1 MTARWSEPGRVPSA
15 PTRYVRAVTCL
26 VPLVFL
32 ISSGSGAYQ
41 LFWVLFGTSNQLLA
55 ALTLLGLAV
64 WLRRSGRKSFY
75 VMAPMAFVLV
85 VTLWSL
91 VRQVWAAVQRALATG
106 PRLDAPAI
114 NGLVSALLI
123 ALAVA
128 LVVEAWPHLTAAP
141 TAQTG

>member
-1 MTARWSEPGRVPSA
+1 
-15 PTRYVRAVTCL
+15 
-26 VPLVFL
+26 
-32 ISSGSGAYQ
+32 
-41 LFWVLFGTSNQLLA
+41 
-55 ALTLLGLAV
+55 
-64 WLRRSGRKSFY
+64 
-75 VMAPMAFVLV
+75 MAPMAFVLV

-91 VRQVWAAVQRALATG
+91 VRQVWAAVQRVLATG

-128 LVVEAWPHLTAAP
+128 LLVEAWPHLTAAP